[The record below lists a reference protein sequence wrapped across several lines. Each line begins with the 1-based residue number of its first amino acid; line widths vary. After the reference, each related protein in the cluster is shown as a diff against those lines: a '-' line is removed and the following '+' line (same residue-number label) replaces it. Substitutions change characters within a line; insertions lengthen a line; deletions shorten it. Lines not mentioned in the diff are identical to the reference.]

1 MVAGLGPQD
10 AHTHNCGG
18 STIVMK
24 AINVNYA
31 KVLKKAL
38 GWAPREREIWMLNIQ
53 VGTQSM
59 LSSRAC

>member
-1 MVAGLGPQD
+1 MVAELGLQD
-10 AHTHNCGG
+10 AHAHRRRG

-38 GWAPREREIWMLNIQ
+38 GCAPREREIWMLNIQ